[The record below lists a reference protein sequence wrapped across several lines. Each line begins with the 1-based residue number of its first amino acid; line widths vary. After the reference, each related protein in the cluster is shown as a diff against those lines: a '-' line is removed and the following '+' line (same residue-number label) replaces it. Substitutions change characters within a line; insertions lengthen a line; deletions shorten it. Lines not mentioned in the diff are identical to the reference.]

1 MSAHFEIPTAAAATD
16 SRPGGLSLL
25 MRAMEDAMGPRN
37 NSPYKSY
44 IQDGKDM
51 RPKNKVAE
59 VVAAA
64 PAAVVAAAKH
74 IMPPAATAPS
84 APEAPLFRTRRAA

>member
-1 MSAHFEIPTAAAATD
+1 MSAHFDMPAAVATEAR
-16 SRPGGLSLL
+16 SGGLSLL

-44 IQDGKDM
+44 IQDGKEM
-51 RPKNKVAE
+51 RPQNKIVE

-64 PAAVVAAAKH
+64 PAKVVAAAKH
-74 IMPPAATAPS
+74 IMPPAATVPA

>member
-1 MSAHFEIPTAAAATD
+1 MSAHFEMPNTDTANA
-16 SRPGGLSLL
+16 RPVGLSLL

-51 RPKNKVAE
+51 RPGNKIVE

-64 PAAVVAAAKH
+64 PKAVVAAAKH
-74 IMPPAATAPS
+74 IMPPSATMPK